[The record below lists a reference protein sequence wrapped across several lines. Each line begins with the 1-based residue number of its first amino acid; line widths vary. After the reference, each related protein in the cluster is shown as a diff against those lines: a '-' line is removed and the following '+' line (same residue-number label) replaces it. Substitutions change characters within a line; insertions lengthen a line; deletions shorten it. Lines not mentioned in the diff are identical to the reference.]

1 MAESEKKINKTDK
14 EWRQLLTREEY
25 AVTRKKATEP
35 PFSGKY
41 CYSKGKGIYQCVCC
55 GHELFSSETKFDSG
69 SGWPSFWTP
78 ISEDNLKTETDYS
91 HGMIRTEVR
100 CSSCEAHLGH
110 LFDDGPP
117 PTGQR
122 YCINSV
128 SLKFVDKE

>member
-1 MAESEKKINKTDK
+1 MAEKINKTDK

-55 GHELFSSETKFDSG
+55 CNELFSSKTKFDSG

-78 ISEDNLKTETDYS
+78 ISEDNLKIETDYS
-91 HGMIRTEVR
+91 HGMIRTEVM

-117 PTGQR
+117 PTGRR